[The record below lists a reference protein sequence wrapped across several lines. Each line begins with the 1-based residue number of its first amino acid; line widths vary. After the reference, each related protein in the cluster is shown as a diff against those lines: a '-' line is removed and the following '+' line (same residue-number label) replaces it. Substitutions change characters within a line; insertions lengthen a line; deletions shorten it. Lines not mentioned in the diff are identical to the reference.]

1 MTNNMNYTETLDFLF
16 TAMPSFQRVGGD
28 AYKPGL
34 ERIASFCQHLGNP
47 QRNYYTIHV
56 AGTNGKGSV
65 SHMLASILHEAG
77 YRTGLFTSP
86 HLVDFRERIRVDGE
100 MISKQKVVNFVDKH
114 REKMQELDLSFF
126 EMTAAMA
133 FDYFDQ
139 SDVEVAIIET
149 GLGGRLDATNIIT
162 PILSVITNISMEHT
176 EFLGD
181 SIEKIAAEKAGIIKK
196 SIPVV
201 IGESNAAY
209 NSVFERR
216 AEELHSKV
224 IYAEQ
229 EFILGEV
236 DHFDNYNQH
245 FSLLRTRDNRN
256 FELDIDLLGDYQSHN
271 IVTVCAA
278 ADYIAELTPLTISRR
293 ALREG
298 LACSAAST
306 GLMGRWQVIGEEPYT
321 VCDTGHNAEGI
332 AYVAQQLEALNT
344 DRIFAVMGFAKEKA
358 LEKIIPLLPKKIEYI
373 FTKANIDR
381 ARSIEDIATMATA
394 AGLKFET
401 KPTVAEA
408 LAYAR
413 SKALATDTIFIG
425 GSNFVVA
432 EVEEITHRTQE

>member
-1 MTNNMNYTETLDFLF
+1 MNYTQTLDFLF

-34 ERIASFCQHLGNP
+34 ERIAAFCQHMGNP

-65 SHMLASILHEAG
+65 SHILASILREAG

-100 MISKQKVVNFVDKH
+100 MMPKQKVVNFVDKH

-133 FDYFDQ
+133 FDYFAQ

-149 GLGGRLDATNIIT
+149 GLGGRLDATNLIV
-162 PILSVITNISMEHT
+162 PMLSVVTNIGMEHT

-181 SIEKIAAEKAGIIKK
+181 TIEKIAAEKAGIIKK

-201 IGESNAAY
+201 IGQGSDAY
-209 NSVFERR
+209 NAVFEQR
-216 AEELHSKV
+216 AEEMRSKV

-229 EFILGEV
+229 EFLLEGIE
-236 DHFDNYNQH
+236 HFDDRNQH
-245 FSLLRTRDNRN
+245 FSVLRTRDNRT
-256 FELDIDLLGDYQSHN
+256 FELDIDLLGDYQRHN
-271 IVTVCAA
+271 IITACAA
-278 ADYIAELTPLTISRR
+278 ADFLAEQTPLTISRR
-293 ALREG
+293 AFREG
-298 LACSAAST
+298 IARAAANT
-306 GLMGRWQVIGEEPYT
+306 GLMGRWQVIADEPYT
-321 VCDTGHNAEGI
+321 VCDTGHNADGMRF
-332 AYVAQQLEALNT
+332 VASQLESLNA
-344 DRIFAVMGFAKEKA
+344 DRIFAVMGFAKEKS
-358 LEKIIPLLPKKIEYI
+358 LEKIMPLLPKKVHYI

-381 ARSIEDIATMATA
+381 ARAIEDVA
-394 AGLKFET
+394 AFADTLGLDYECQ
-401 KPTVAEA
+401 PTVKDAVARARSLA
-408 LAYAR
+408 LASDA
-413 SKALATDTIFIG
+413 IFIG

-432 EVEEITHRTQE
+432 EVEGIATSEE

>member
-1 MTNNMNYTETLDFLF
+1 MNYTQTLDFLF

-34 ERIASFCQHLGNP
+34 ERIAAFCQHMGNP

-65 SHMLASILHEAG
+65 SHILASILREAG

-100 MISKQKVVNFVDKH
+100 MMPKQKVVNFVDKH

-133 FDYFDQ
+133 FDYFAQ

-149 GLGGRLDATNIIT
+149 GLGGRLDATNLIV
-162 PILSVITNISMEHT
+162 PMLSVVTNIGMEHT

-181 SIEKIAAEKAGIIKK
+181 TIEKIAAEKAGIIKK

-201 IGESNAAY
+201 IGQGSEAY
-209 NSVFERR
+209 NAVFEQR
-216 AEELHSKV
+216 AEEMRSKV

-229 EFILGEV
+229 GFLLEGIE
-236 DHFDNYNQH
+236 HFDDRNQH
-245 FSLLRTRDNRN
+245 FSVLRTRDNRA
-256 FELDIDLLGDYQSHN
+256 FELDIDLLGDYQRHN
-271 IVTVCAA
+271 IITACAA
-278 ADYIAELTPLTISRR
+278 ADFLAEQTPLTISRR
-293 ALREG
+293 AFREG
-298 LACSAAST
+298 IARAAANT
-306 GLMGRWQVIGEEPYT
+306 GLMGRWQVIADEPYT
-321 VCDTGHNAEGI
+321 VCDTGHNADGMRF
-332 AYVAQQLEALNT
+332 VASQLESLNAG
-344 DRIFAVMGFAKEKA
+344 RIFAVMGFAKEKS
-358 LEKIIPLLPKKIEYI
+358 LEKIMPLLPKKVHYI

-381 ARSIEDIATMATA
+381 ARAIEDVA
-394 AGLKFET
+394 AFADTLGLDYECQ
-401 KPTVAEA
+401 PTVKDAVARARSLA
-408 LAYAR
+408 LASDA
-413 SKALATDTIFIG
+413 IFIG

-432 EVEEITHRTQE
+432 EVEGIATSEE